1 MSYYETLEVISMNA
15 GEALGKYDMVHINGG
30 TRRLLKVTDVDA
42 EGICGVVQ
50 ESVEA
55 YASATLAIGGVSKVV
70 AGDTIT
76 AGDRIGSDVNA
87 KAVTLAGGS
96 RMMGIALADAVV
108 GDVIP
113 AIIYIGDKKAVAEA

>member
-1 MSYYETLEVISMNA
+1 MNA

>member
-50 ESVEA
+50 
-55 YASATLAIGGVSKVV
+55 
-70 AGDTIT
+70 
-76 AGDRIGSDVNA
+76 
-87 KAVTLAGGS
+87 
-96 RMMGIALADAVV
+96 
-108 GDVIP
+108 
-113 AIIYIGDKKAVAEA
+113 